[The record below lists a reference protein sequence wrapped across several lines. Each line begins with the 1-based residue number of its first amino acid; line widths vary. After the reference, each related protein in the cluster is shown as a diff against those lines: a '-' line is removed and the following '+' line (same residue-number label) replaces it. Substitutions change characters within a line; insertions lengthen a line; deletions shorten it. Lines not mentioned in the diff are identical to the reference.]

1 MTLANRVS
9 HINRLVS
16 FSLAVTVAMLIIGF
30 ALGASKLAQQH
41 GFTIDTVLAGYIHV
55 HPVIMVFGVVGGL
68 LISEK
73 LEMMGKFKILGEIPI
88 SYPIVA
94 SMISGVTILSVTYYT
109 IFQDLRFVGAALI
122 ATAGLLFMWFMI
134 SRRNPGS
141 TDIKFI
147 MGVSLLAL
155 ALGAISVSFKPATSS
170 PSVALLMLS
179 FPILYIFGERI
190 ELGLMR
196 GIKHGYMLLMKISAV
211 LIPSLL
217 FISSILQDE
226 IEIRLLFDLALLPI
240 FLFIFSV
247 TIFDPVFR
255 IRHPR
260 GKLQRFMG
268 AGILSSYIW
277 IWIGLILYI
286 IQVNISHG
294 YMDAATHAIALGFIG
309 SFIIAHSP
317 VIFPL
322 ILKLRADTN
331 RVTFSPIIALDLAV
345 VLRVGGD
352 LSAMVWKFGNFLSYL
367 SIYILILAIL
377 LFLLNIMRIKNEPEG
392 ASLVRPL

>member
-1 MTLANRVS
+1 MLANKVS
-9 HINRLVS
+9 HINPLVS
-16 FSLAVTVAMLIIGF
+16 FSLAVTVTMLIIGF

-41 GFTIDTVLAGYIHV
+41 GFTIDTALAGYIHV

-73 LEMMGKFKILGEIPI
+73 LEMMGKFKILGRVPI

-94 SMISGVTILSVTYYT
+94 SMISGVTILSMTYYT
-109 IFQDLRFVGAALI
+109 IFQALRFIGSALI

-141 TDIKFI
+141 ADIKFI
-147 MGVSLLAL
+147 MGISLLAL
-155 ALGAISVSFKPATSS
+155 ALGAISVSFKSATSS

-179 FPILYIFGERI
+179 FPVIYIFGERI

-196 GIKHGYMLLMKISAV
+196 GIKHSYMLSMKISAV

-217 FISSILQDE
+217 FISSILQNE
-226 IEIRLLFDLALLPI
+226 IEIRLLFDLALVPM
-240 FLFIFSV
+240 FLFVSV
-247 TIFDPVFR
+247 VSVFDPVLR

-260 GKLQRFMG
+260 GKLQKFMG

-286 IQVNISHG
+286 IQANVSHG

-322 ILKLRADTN
+322 ILKIRADTSK
-331 RVTFSPIIALDLAV
+331 VTFSPIVALNLAV

-352 LSAMVWKFGNFLSYL
+352 LSAMVWKYGNFLSYL

-377 LFLLNIMRIKNEPEG
+377 LFLLNIIRIRNVPES
-392 ASLVRPL
+392 APLARPL